1 MHESIIHAPTL
12 RRFIMAKMFTRSHV
26 VVIRDDAE
34 ARARNWST
42 DQEDYF
48 VRSLGR
54 GLWSVRVI
62 NDDDTLGRAVHV
74 RTAELERRYLR
85 RPETEVRVYKA

>member
-1 MHESIIHAPTL
+1 
-12 RRFIMAKMFTRSHV
+12 MAKLFTRSNV
-26 VVIRDDAE
+26 VVVRDDEEARNRNWVTDQTDYFIRD
-34 ARARNWST
+34 
-42 DQEDYF
+42 
-48 VRSLGR
+48 LGR

-85 RPETEVRVYKA
+85 RPETFVKVYKA